1 MAQLL
6 FLGGIGFMM
15 YMKHQQMLLATAVE
29 EAAQQE
35 RELSN
40 PDPHVP
46 SSAIQRAKS
55 MIDSSRDHDPIN
67 ERLDR
72 DHCEYIEQ
80 QHTARQAEKLQL
92 EGVNQPEGVYLNVK
106 NW

>member
-46 SSAIQRAKS
+46 SSAFQRAKS
-55 MIDSSRDHDPIN
+55 MIDSGRDHDPIN

-72 DHCEYIEQ
+72 DHRGSGR
-80 QHTARQAEKLQL
+80 RQREAHDAADPHSKSCFAGPYPLR
-92 EGVNQPEGVYLNVK
+92 
-106 NW
+106 